1 MEKNNNI
8 PTFYKNELS
17 KMNCNYPWTGSIK
30 LFDDKS
36 YNQQDKP
43 YSLHATG
50 YADAFNG
57 RQYLALP
64 ANLKI
69 TEDIKKQYNLL

>member
-30 LFDDKS
+30 LFELYRFYYDK
-36 YNQQDKP
+36 NVQQ
-43 YSLHATG
+43 
-50 YADAFNG
+50 
-57 RQYLALP
+57 
-64 ANLKI
+64 
-69 TEDIKKQYNLL
+69 

>member
-30 LFDDKS
+30 FDEKS
-36 YNQQDKP
+36 HNDDTLYE
-43 YSLHATG
+43 LHATG
-50 YADAFNG
+50 FADISTG
-57 RQYLALP
+57 RQYIALP

>member
-30 LFDDKS
+30 LFDDKI
-36 YNQQDKP
+36 YNQI
-43 YSLHATG
+43 S
-50 YADAFNG
+50 AFFSN
-57 RQYLALP
+57 
-64 ANLKI
+64 
-69 TEDIKKQYNLL
+69 